1 MAYKKQKNVNIDALI
16 AREDFEAAD
25 ETTNTASKISTL
37 SVNDLKEG
45 SGLFLASVR
54 KPDFQR
60 ETADWDIDK
69 IVRFIKSFVDGEFI
83 PAVIL
88 WRSQAGL
95 IFVIDGSHRLSSL
108 IAWVNEVYI
117 QEAYKKAPRCA
128 ICGGLLH
135 THSISIDHIQRKRD
149 GGLGCVENGQLTH
162 PYCNTG
168 VKN

>member
-60 ETADWDIDK
+60 ETADWEQEKGINIGTIFHRK
-69 IVRFIKSFVDGEFI
+69 FRRVLKH
-83 PAVIL
+83 
-88 WRSQAGL
+88 SQ
-95 IFVIDGSHRLSSL
+95 V
-108 IAWVNEVYI
+108 
-117 QEAYKKAPRCA
+117 
-128 ICGGLLH
+128 
-135 THSISIDHIQRKRD
+135 
-149 GGLGCVENGQLTH
+149 QLTDC
-162 PYCNTG
+162 YLIR
-168 VKN
+168 

>member
-69 IVRFIKSFVDGEFI
+69 IVRFIKSFVDGERKTIRLPHQIFH
-83 PAVIL
+83 AIL
-88 WRSQAGL
+88 TL
-95 IFVIDGSHRLSSL
+95 
-108 IAWVNEVYI
+108 
-117 QEAYKKAPRCA
+117 PCP
-128 ICGGLLH
+128 
-135 THSISIDHIQRKRD
+135 T
-149 GGLGCVENGQLTH
+149 
-162 PYCNTG
+162 
-168 VKN
+168 

>member
-60 ETADWDIDK
+60 VKPEIW
-69 IVRFIKSFVDGEFI
+69 RHEHYKSSG
-83 PAVIL
+83 
-88 WRSQAGL
+88 
-95 IFVIDGSHRLSSL
+95 
-108 IAWVNEVYI
+108 
-117 QEAYKKAPRCA
+117 
-128 ICGGLLH
+128 
-135 THSISIDHIQRKRD
+135 
-149 GGLGCVENGQLTH
+149 
-162 PYCNTG
+162 
-168 VKN
+168 

>member
-69 IVRFIKSFVDGEFI
+69 IVRFIKSLFQQGKFS
-83 PAVIL
+83 PSFFL
-88 WRSQAGL
+88 WSNRVYSHFRYQSRNTK
-95 IFVIDGSHRLSSL
+95 IF
-108 IAWVNEVYI
+108 Y
-117 QEAYKKAPRCA
+117 
-128 ICGGLLH
+128 
-135 THSISIDHIQRKRD
+135 
-149 GGLGCVENGQLTH
+149 
-162 PYCNTG
+162 
-168 VKN
+168 

>member
-60 ETADWDIDK
+60 ETADWDI
-69 IVRFIKSFVDGEFI
+69 
-83 PAVIL
+83 
-88 WRSQAGL
+88 
-95 IFVIDGSHRLSSL
+95 
-108 IAWVNEVYI
+108 
-117 QEAYKKAPRCA
+117 
-128 ICGGLLH
+128 CGG
-135 THSISIDHIQRKRD
+135 SGEYISKPEIS
-149 GGLGCVENGQLTH
+149 TS
-162 PYCNTG
+162 
-168 VKN
+168 

>member
-88 WRSQAGL
+88 WRKQNNQTTTSDFPCNFNFTVSNMNRFNQG
-95 IFVIDGSHRLSSL
+95 
-108 IAWVNEVYI
+108 
-117 QEAYKKAPRCA
+117 
-128 ICGGLLH
+128 
-135 THSISIDHIQRKRD
+135 IDH
-149 GGLGCVENGQLTH
+149 G
-162 PYCNTG
+162 
-168 VKN
+168 

>member
-69 IVRFIKSFVDGEFI
+69 IVRFIIIAIWPYLRVDSFPCFPGYL
-83 PAVIL
+83 PL
-88 WRSQAGL
+88 L
-95 IFVIDGSHRLSSL
+95 IRYF
-108 IAWVNEVYI
+108 
-117 QEAYKKAPRCA
+117 
-128 ICGGLLH
+128 
-135 THSISIDHIQRKRD
+135 SIKRF
-149 GGLGCVENGQLTH
+149 
-162 PYCNTG
+162 
-168 VKN
+168 

>member
-83 PAVIL
+83 PLVHTDYIRFCIVIPT
-88 WRSQAGL
+88 RE
-95 IFVIDGSHRLSSL
+95 IFAQLLFMEQSSL
-108 IAWVNEVYI
+108 FA
-117 QEAYKKAPRCA
+117 
-128 ICGGLLH
+128 L
-135 THSISIDHIQRKRD
+135 
-149 GGLGCVENGQLTH
+149 
-162 PYCNTG
+162 
-168 VKN
+168 

>member
-95 IFVIDGSHRLSSL
+95 IFVIDGYSNKGNFRPASF
-108 IAWVNEVYI
+108 YG
-117 QEAYKKAPRCA
+117 A
-128 ICGGLLH
+128 IEFIRTLDTNPAILK
-135 THSISIDHIQRKRD
+135 SFIEQRKNFEDFIFENDIAVQRIID
-149 GGLGCVENGQLTH
+149 TYRRGLQSARH
-162 PYCNTG
+162 ISDY
-168 VKN
+168 

>member
-69 IVRFIKSFVDGEFI
+69 IVRFIKSFVM
-83 PAVIL
+83 
-88 WRSQAGL
+88 S
-95 IFVIDGSHRLSSL
+95 
-108 IAWVNEVYI
+108 I
-117 QEAYKKAPRCA
+117 QQN
-128 ICGGLLH
+128 GHFL
-135 THSISIDHIQRKRD
+135 ISINR
-149 GGLGCVENGQLTH
+149 QLLST
-162 PYCNTG
+162 PQN
-168 VKN
+168 

>member
-60 ETADWDIDK
+60 ETADWDIEK
-69 IVRFIKSFVDGEFI
+69 LSALLKVLLMGNLFPQLFFGEAK
-83 PAVIL
+83 PV
-88 WRSQAGL
+88 
-95 IFVIDGSHRLSSL
+95 
-108 IAWVNEVYI
+108 
-117 QEAYKKAPRCA
+117 
-128 ICGGLLH
+128 
-135 THSISIDHIQRKRD
+135 
-149 GGLGCVENGQLTH
+149 
-162 PYCNTG
+162 
-168 VKN
+168 

>member
-1 MAYKKQKNVNIDALI
+1 MRAGKGHKYWHNFSQEIQESI
-16 AREDFEAAD
+16 
-25 ETTNTASKISTL
+25 ET
-37 SVNDLKEG
+37 
-45 SGLFLASVR
+45 LASSINRLLYVCVLNLFASG
-54 KPDFQR
+54 KTSVEVQESILANPKYQR
-60 ETADWDIDK
+60 LKLTFSPELEVTTGA
-69 IVRFIKSFVDGEFI
+69 FNSGNKS
-83 PAVIL
+83 
-88 WRSQAGL
+88 
-95 IFVIDGSHRLSSL
+95 
-108 IAWVNEVYI
+108 EVYI